1 MCPQRMPCISLAFR
15 RSCQQSRTIQHG
27 AWRCF
32 HEHAWDIQHSGSA
45 WHMQEGLKA
54 RHLALLAALEDMDK
68 WLLLGEG
75 PLFVGMLLQ
84 DRGDVI

>member
-1 MCPQRMPCISLAFR
+1 
-15 RSCQQSRTIQHG
+15 
-27 AWRCF
+27 
-32 HEHAWDIQHSGSA
+32 
-45 WHMQEGLKA
+45 MQEGLKA